1 MAAMMTEY
9 DEARALVR
17 QMQAERLERAQAEVE
32 RLRAEVR
39 RLLEDR
45 DEARRS
51 VVDLT
56 AHIGE
61 TMRRGA
67 RIRRARTWHRS
78 TK

>member
-1 MAAMMTEY
+1 MSDEVR
-9 DEARALVR
+9 EARALVR
-17 QMQAERLERAQAEVE
+17 AIQAERLERAEIEVE

-39 RLLEDR
+39 RLLDER

-56 AHIGE
+56 AHISE
-61 TMRRGA
+61 TTRARGV

-78 TK
+78 TR

>member
-1 MAAMMTEY
+1 MPTEY

-17 QMQAERLERAQAEVE
+17 AMHAERLERAEMEVE

-39 RLLEDR
+39 RLLEER

-56 AHIGE
+56 AHISE

-78 TK
+78 TR

>member
-1 MAAMMTEY
+1 MAPMPTEY

-17 QMQAERLERAQAEVE
+17 AMQAERLERAEAEVE
-32 RLRAEVR
+32 RLRVEVR
-39 RLLEDR
+39 RLLDER

-67 RIRRARTWHRS
+67 RGDDDADADEV
-78 TK
+78 

>member
-1 MAAMMTEY
+1 MRTER
-9 DEARALVR
+9 DEARALAR
-17 QMQAERLERAQAEVE
+17 AIQAERLERAEMEVE

-39 RLLEDR
+39 LLLDER

-61 TMRRGA
+61 TTRARGV
-67 RIRRARTWHRS
+67 RIRRARAWHRS
-78 TK
+78 TR